1 MRAISLRVAFALSKL
16 SILSALLTSAVAL
29 AAEPPITARIVAG
42 NQPAVELRNSGAR
55 AVTAWNFAVSSP
67 NANGGIHREGHF
79 ADVYL
84 SEATRDLPHA
94 PNHLDWL
101 RPGESRTVPV
111 DAAPPGATVEVLA
124 VVFDDATAWGDPT
137 FVKDV
142 FDKRAAERD
151 ELDKVVKTFDAVLP
165 ALKGVSALEELHRRF
180 AADGGAAESA
190 PHRSAREA
198 VDAFLQRAKAPA
210 PEDSE
215 HALATYVDFV
225 RKQRD
230 LAVKHA
236 RQKR

>member
-1 MRAISLRVAFALSKL
+1 MTAIAFRVALVLSSL
-16 SILSALLTSAVAL
+16 SVLSAAQPADGPL
-29 AAEPPITARIVAG
+29 AARLVPG
-42 NQPAVELRNSGAR
+42 SQPAVELRNAGTR

-67 NANGGIHREGHF
+67 NANGGIHREGHS

-84 SEATRDLPHA
+84 SELTRDLPRA

-101 RPGESRTVPV
+101 RPGETRTIPV
-111 DAAPPGATVEVLA
+111 DAAPPGATVEILA
-124 VVFDDATAWGDPT
+124 VVFDDASAWGEPK
-137 FVKDV
+137 FVKEF

-165 ALKGVSALEELHRRF
+165 AQKGVAALEELQRRF
-180 AADGGAAESA
+180 AAGAGPAESA

-198 VDAFLQRAKAPA
+198 VDAFLQKAKAPV
-210 PEDSE
+210 PEDTE
-215 HALATYVDFV
+215 HALATYVDFA

-236 RQKR
+236 QQKT